1 MPKFNAADVVE
12 SLEWDFTAAGVKA
25 KGVVPEPSDRLI
37 GDFLDGLK
45 RLFEESK
52 DMLPA
57 GADEANLTAE
67 QMLEAMSAVTGD
79 AFVELM
85 DKTAGLFAQLCSG
98 CPDKAQ
104 LLALPMR
111 VRVQF
116 YGWLQGEVVNPEVGT
131 GAGTAQVK
139 PLRSAAAG

>member
-12 SLEWDFTAAGVKA
+12 SLEWDFTACGVKH
-25 KGVVPEPSDRLI
+25 KGVTPEPSDKQI
-37 GDFLDGLK
+37 GAFLDGLK
-45 RLFEESK
+45 RLFEDSQ
-52 DMLPA
+52 DLLPS
-57 GADEANLTAE
+57 DLENPTPE

-85 DKTAGLFAQLCSG
+85 AETAGLFAELCSNS
-98 CPDKAQ
+98 PSKLQ
-104 LLALPMR
+104 LLDIPMR
-111 VRVQF
+111 VRVHF
-116 YGWLQGEVVNPEVGT
+116 YAYIQNEVINPEVGT